1 MAQADYTCKD
11 CVLFNDEDYEF
22 PYCMGENLYT
32 YVNPDDDA
40 CGDIIPLVYTC
51 KDCFFFDNGVWEC
64 KEERFGRDVSEDDDA
79 CTDFEYKEIK
89 VEL

>member
-1 MAQADYTCKD
+1 MEQNKYTCKD
-11 CVLFNDEDYEF
+11 CVLLNDEDSEF
-22 PYCMGENLYT
+22 PYCLGKDLYT
-32 YVNPDDDA
+32 DANPYDDA

-51 KDCFFFDNGVWEC
+51 KDCFFFKDGACNHHIEIRFTS
-64 KEERFGRDVSEDDDA
+64 EENPS